1 MNNPHTQLASDL
13 LDATENKYQLTLE
26 VSVTGKRLMESLRQ
40 KKKDDPFAIES
51 YDNDD
56 KVIYQALI
64 IEASKVDD
72 LGDGL
77 IG

>member
-13 LDATENKYQLTLE
+13 LDATANKYQLTLD
-26 VSVTGKRLMESLRQ
+26 VSITGKRLMETLRQ
-40 KKKDDPFAIES
+40 KKKDDPFALET
-51 YDNDD
+51 YDSDD

-64 IEASKVDD
+64 IEASKIDD

>member
-13 LDATENKYQLTLE
+13 LDATPNKYQLTLD
-26 VSVTGKRLMESLRQ
+26 VSVTGKRLMETLRQ
-40 KKKDDPFAIES
+40 KKKDDPFALET
-51 YDNDD
+51 YDADD

-64 IEASKVDD
+64 MEASKIDD

>member
-1 MNNPHTQLASDL
+1 MTNPHTQLASDL
-13 LDATENKYQLTLE
+13 LDATENKYQLTLD
-26 VSVTGKRLMESLRQ
+26 VSLTGKRLMETVRQ
-40 KKKDDPFAIES
+40 KRKDDPFALET